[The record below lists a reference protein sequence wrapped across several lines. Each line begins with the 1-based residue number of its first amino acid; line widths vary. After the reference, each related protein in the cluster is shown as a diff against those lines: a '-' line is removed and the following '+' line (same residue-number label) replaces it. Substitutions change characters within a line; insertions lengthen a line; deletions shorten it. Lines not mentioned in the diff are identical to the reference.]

1 MGGHELSLS
10 VSIALSI
17 DDALLIIFHLSLEVY
32 NFFLEIVDNCV
43 LFIYMEAMASL
54 LDFRS

>member
-43 LFIYMEAMASL
+43 LFIVHGSNGVLA
-54 LDFRS
+54 